1 MSYSYQ
7 RYIIGLFVRGELKI
21 SRTVK
26 VFKFV
31 EFLICASN

>member
-7 RYIIGLFVRGELKI
+7 RYRIGLFVRGELKR

-31 EFLICASN
+31 GFLICASN